1 MALSNIA
8 CRRLLNSG
16 LSSVHHLKRG
26 GPASVSKNNF
36 FLCENTLFHLF
47 MSYIYMWNFWIYIF
61 LHLNN
66 TDVLDYLC
74 SLKECSVV

>member
-26 GPASVSKNNF
+26 GPASVSKNIF
-36 FLCENTLFHLF
+36 FFYVKTHYF
-47 MSYIYMWNFWIYIF
+47 
-61 LHLNN
+61 
-66 TDVLDYLC
+66 TYLC
-74 SLKECSVV
+74 HTYICGIFGYTFSCT